1 MKVGIVGGGFMG
13 LVLAHEISKTNTT
26 VKVFESDTQLG
37 GLATHY
43 DFGNFIWDKFY
54 HVILPTDSFLI
65 DLIKDLGLEENLQWR
80 RSMTGY
86 YVNKKFYS
94 ISSSKEF
101 LLFPALNIF
110 DKFKL
115 AFTIFYGS
123 KIKDRKKLEGISVK
137 DWLVKMGGKRT
148 YEKFWSPLLKAKLGD
163 NHDRVSAVFIW
174 TYIKRLFQARSSA
187 AQKEH
192 MGYVSGGYKTV
203 FDRMHQLLVEKGSE
217 VVTNI
222 SIEHIEKNPQGG
234 ITLYHNGVEE
244 HFDKVIFT
252 APLNVLEKVSSPNLF
267 EVSKNKESVEY
278 LGVICMVLIT
288 KEPMTPYYVLN
299 ISDKEV
305 PFTGVIGMS
314 SLVDLE
320 QTDGSYIT
328 YFPKYITASH
338 SYWNKTDEELETLFI
353 EGVKRMYPKFN
364 VNAIES
370 VHINKAFKVQPLQ
383 VLNYSDIIPKIRT
396 KSSDFYVLNTSQ
408 FVNDTLNN
416 NSVVN
421 HVHNFMNDFK
431 KELTSVSNN
440 LIASNHE

>member
-13 LVLAHEISKTNTT
+13 LVLAHEISKTNTK
-26 VKVFESDTQLG
+26 VKVFESDSQLG

-43 DFGNFIWDKFY
+43 DFGSFIWDKFY
-54 HVILPTDSFLI
+54 HVILPTDNHLI
-65 DLIKDLGLEENLQWR
+65 NLINDIGLEESLQWR

-110 DKFKL
+110 DKIKL
-115 AFTIFYGS
+115 AYTIFYGS
-123 KIKDRKKLEGISVK
+123 KIKDRKKLEGISVR
-137 DWLVKMGGKRT
+137 DWLVKMGGEKT

-192 MGYVSGGYKTV
+192 MGYVSGGYKTI
-203 FDRMHQLLVEKGSE
+203 FDSIQQLLNEKGSE
-217 VVTNI
+217 AITNA
-222 SIEHIEKNPQGG
+222 SIERIEPNPLGG
-234 ITLYHNGVEE
+234 ITLHHNGGEE

-252 APLNVLEKVSSPNLF
+252 APLNILEKVSSPDLF
-267 EVSKNKESVEY
+267 MLSNNKEAVEY
-278 LGVICMVLIT
+278 LGVICMALIT
-288 KEPMTPYYVLN
+288 KEPLTPYYVLN
-299 ISDKEV
+299 IADKEV

-328 YFPKYITASH
+328 YFPKYITADH
-338 SYWNKTDEELETLFI
+338 DYWCKSNEELEAIFLD
-353 EGVKRMYPKFN
+353 GVRRLYPEYDMKA
-364 VNAIES
+364 VQS
-370 VHINKAFKVQPLQ
+370 VHMNKAFKVQPLQ
-383 VLNYSDIIPKIRT
+383 VLNYSDIIPKIKT
-396 KSSDFYVLNTSQ
+396 KHSDFFVLNTSQ

-421 HVHNFMNDFK
+421 HVQSFMNDFK
-431 KELTSVSNN
+431 IELSSKPKTKIENT
-440 LIASNHE
+440 L